1 MPHTK
6 SSISEYYITTSTSAA
21 VSTSTFDVP
30 STPSEWFTSPPV
42 LHPSATKKKAA
53 LHAAALEANGP
64 ALASELMVYYKRNQ
78 VPGRYEEGHHHNGE
92 TAYQNLQDL
101 LARFFISVHYNA
113 GPISNWREW
122 CVGMTSF
129 VTRDNLGRK
138 LPENRHL
145 PMFDYDGKN
154 IKSIVRKDVQQL
166 QKKWGLG
173 PATLFQTKK
182 GFHVYFMTDMVTWG
196 AYQSMLSEVNCCAGF
211 RKCAFDAGYAVLRV
225 SAKYSTFDITLDS
238 VMHPEIARDFP
249 FRKTRKARIIEAI
262 LSLGERCGTHFAS
275 LCPEW
280 AHYREDAVPWKQPTK
295 SKRMDVKALIAP
307 GGEAAKKALKGPLYN
322 FSPENN
328 GESAGKPKSK
338 MVLKP
343 RAPRP
348 AMSVVEA
355 AARAEPWA
363 PEKYY
368 NPKLNPPSAYPI
380 KYDDSGAIAERM
392 SNRNEYIRS
401 PLDRALEMEGGAGVP
416 ELSTAIENMNKAFS
430 NSCRDTFVPPKNESV
445 EFKKYKSVVFD
456 NLNYVQPS
464 ESPSVEIKSYAAL
477 QKDVL
482 DKIQKDITDKIRE
495 MAGVGG
501 AQELEDRQFF
511 HQSPK
516 DLADET

>member
-30 STPSEWFTSPPV
+30 STPSEWFTSPPA

-53 LHAAALEANGP
+53 PLALEANGL

-113 GPISNWREW
+113 GPINNWREW

-166 QKKWGLG
+166 QKKWELG

-211 RKCAFDAGYAVLRV
+211 RKCAFDVGYAVLRV

-238 VMHPEIARDFP
+238 VMHPETARDLP
-249 FRKTRKARIIEAI
+249 FRKTRKARVIEAI

-295 SKRMDVKALIAP
+295 SKRMDVKALTAP
-307 GGEAAKKALKGPLYN
+307 DGEAAKKARKGPLYD
-322 FSPENN
+322 FPST
-328 GESAGKPKSK
+328 SAREREAPVGKPKSK

-348 AMSVVEA
+348 AMSVGEA
-355 AARAEPWA
+355 AARAEAWA

-368 NPKLNPPSAYPI
+368 NPKLSPSPAYPI
-380 KYDDSGAIAERM
+380 NYDDSGAIAEKMAGVKYGSVM
-392 SNRNEYIRS
+392 STQGPVPIAEVIDGAGSGKIVADMGQAFSVAPSRNETIEYKVIR
-401 PLDRALEMEGGAGVP
+401 
-416 ELSTAIENMNKAFS
+416 
-430 NSCRDTFVPPKNESV
+430 
-445 EFKKYKSVVFD
+445 FD
-456 NLNYVQPS
+456 SMNYVRPS
-464 ESPSVEIKSYAAL
+464 ESPSEESADDRYAKV
-477 QKDVL
+477 QKAAIDSL
-482 DKIQKDITDKIRE
+482 RE
-495 MAGVGG
+495 MASTRDVIRS
-501 AQELEDRQFF
+501 ELENSRHFF
-511 HQSPK
+511 YQMPK